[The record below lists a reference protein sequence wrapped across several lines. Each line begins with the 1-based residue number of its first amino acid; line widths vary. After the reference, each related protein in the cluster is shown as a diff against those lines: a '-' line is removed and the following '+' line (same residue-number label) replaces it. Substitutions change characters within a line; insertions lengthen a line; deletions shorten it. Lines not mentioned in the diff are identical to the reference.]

1 MVEGRRRFHRHCTTL
16 LSISSSLHVAL
27 IATTLVVVGF
37 GTIIASSHGAFVFSS
52 RRCCD
57 FSRIRKSGRK
67 PMLVQQYSD
76 DNGSPD
82 DYELGS
88 YYVQF
93 SHAFQ
98 RHVVRTSSL
107 RRRNGVLVENDD
119 DDERRVVVRSFQFL
133 DEAISFYPTAH
144 VVPPLDMPYPA
155 PSCFN
160 NNEEEEEEVEGETT
174 TIAGLGLWTLC
185 DFDYGSAAATAE
197 EHENDGEDDSK
208 RNNNNTTDNH
218 DAVRTLLKLVSSN
231 TIPRGGPRHFFNLDP
246 TRLACMGYTTSQS
259 VSVNYDRVVNL
270 LSSGKSNGSG
280 GIATNRDGDNG
291 GHVHK
296 SAVASLALNESDV
309 NFVMQNF
316 PFLAIYNVNELE
328 ALIQFMIQPLPDAG
342 TIPTVTMIADRS
354 GSSAN
359 NMDVDWPSLV
369 AQGYGAGLTVNQASK
384 AVRMMPELLALYYE
398 HSIKPSYLYMYN
410 QMQGRSSTASS
421 AVLVPPSPML
431 IEEATIQLNLEGT
444 DTVDAYTFA
453 YLHSIGVSWNQIR
466 LLLSGLP
473 LWRTVNL
480 ETGWEI
486 LARGPVRS
494 KLQRSTLDYLRRRLQ
509 IGPSDVYRLLKT
521 HTRLSTYNARNKILP
536 TLDMLQRKLN
546 LRSAE
551 LRKLI
556 LRMPSLVGMG
566 SAAFEDRL
574 DFFTNEGEKVICV
587 TS

>member
-1 MVEGRRRFHRHCTTL
+1 MF
-16 LSISSSLHVAL
+16 
-27 IATTLVVVGF
+27 
-37 GTIIASSHGAFVFSS
+37 
-52 RRCCD
+52 
-57 FSRIRKSGRK
+57 
-67 PMLVQQYSD
+67 VQQYND

-82 DYELGS
+82 DDELGT
-88 YYVQF
+88 YCVQF

-98 RHVVRTSSL
+98 RHVVHTSSL
-107 RRRNGVLVENDD
+107 RRRNGILVEND

-133 DEAISFYPTAH
+133 DEAISYYPSAR
-144 VVPPLDMPYPA
+144 VIPPLDMPYPP

-160 NNEEEEEEVEGETT
+160 NNEEEEEIESETT
-174 TIAGLGLWTLC
+174 TIAGMGLWTLC
-185 DFDYGSAAATAE
+185 DFDYSNHSNTKK
-197 EHENDGEDDSK
+197 HENDGEDDSK
-208 RNNNNTTDNH
+208 RNNNNNTNDDH

-231 TIPRGGPRHFFNLDP
+231 TMPRGGPRHFFNLDP

-259 VSVNYDRVVNL
+259 ISVNYNRVVNL
-270 LSSGKSNGSG
+270 LSSGKSSGSS

-291 GHVHK
+291 GPAHK

-316 PFLAIYNVNELE
+316 PFLAIYNVYELE

-354 GSSAN
+354 SGSSAN

-369 AQGYGAGLTVNQASK
+369 AQGYGAGLSVNQASK

-421 AVLVPPSPML
+421 AVLVPPSPKL

-494 KLQRSTLDYLRRRLQ
+494 KLHRSTLDYLRRRLQ

-546 LRSAE
+546 LKSAE

-574 DFFTNEGEKVICV
+574 DFFTNEGKKSPGSI
-587 TS
+587 